1 MAFRPRHISL
11 LAVFAACAALA
22 CACTQASASTGGATL
37 GETEAVVTNSGG
49 SPRDNP
55 AADKLNRA
63 AKRAAER
70 RRTPMIV
77 GFALGNRAQSAGS
90 TPLKLRY
97 RVKGTARRV
106 RVRLLVRT
114 NGDRYIRTV
123 DLGVHRTGVL
133 QRTRITA
140 ARLGVNDAG
149 TYKLRLL
156 ARDGKGRK
164 ALKGR
169 KVKSWLKFTF
179 VTHRF
184 PVDGRFSFGGAGA
197 RFGAGRDGH
206 THQGQDVVADSGTP
220 LVAPYSGRISWVD
233 YQAGGAGY
241 YVVLDSDDG
250 RDYVFMHLQKGS
262 TSVKSGDRVATGQ
275 RLGLVGSTGVSTGPH
290 LHFEIWVGGP
300 WQFGGHPIDPL
311 ATLEAWY
318 AAGRGNAVRTSAL
331 AEPHHDHVDHF
342 LD

>member
-1 MAFRPRHISL
+1 MAFRRRQML
-11 LAVFAACAALA
+11 LLVFGALCAFVLVCAGAQAA
-22 CACTQASASTGGATL
+22 TGGATF
-37 GETEAVVTNSGG
+37 TDYTAATTQSGG
-49 SPRDNP
+49 SPRDNA
-55 AADKLNRA
+55 AADKMNRA

-70 RRTPMIV
+70 RRTPVII

-90 TPLKLRY
+90 TPLKIRY
-97 RVKGTARRV
+97 RVKAPAKRV

-114 NGDRYIRTV
+114 NGNRYIRTV

-133 QRTRITA
+133 QKTRISA
-140 ARLGVNDAG
+140 ARLGVGGAG

-164 ALKGR
+164 AKR
-169 KVKSWLKFTF
+169 DKKVRAWLKFTF

-184 PVDGRFSFGGAGA
+184 PVDGPFSFGSTGA

-220 LVAPYSGRISWVD
+220 LVAPYGGKVSWVD

-250 RDYVFMHLQKGS
+250 NDYVFMHLLKGS
-262 TSVKSGDRVATGQ
+262 TLVKSGQRVATGQ
-275 RLGLVGSTGVSTGPH
+275 RLGLVGATGVATGPH

-311 ATLEAWY
+311 PTLQSWY
-318 AAGRGNAVRTSAL
+318 AAGRGNAVRTSSL
-331 AEPHHDHVDHF
+331 SVPTHDHEDHF

>member
-1 MAFRPRHISL
+1 MAFRSRNTHL
-11 LAVFAACAALA
+11 LAVFVCLVALA
-22 CACTQASASTGGATL
+22 CVCAPAFGSTGGAPFVDVT
-37 GETEAVVTNSGG
+37 AVTTKSGG
-49 SPRDNP
+49 SPKDNP

-63 AKRAAER
+63 AKRKAER
-70 RRTPMIV
+70 KRTPVII
-77 GFALGNRAQSAGS
+77 GFAIGNRAQSAGS

-97 RVKGTARRV
+97 RVRAPAKRV

-114 NGDRYIRTV
+114 NGNRYIRTV
-123 DLGVHRTGVL
+123 ELGVHRTGVL
-133 QRTRITA
+133 QKTRISA
-140 ARLGVNDAG
+140 ARLGVRDAG

-164 ALKGR
+164 AFKNK
-169 KVKSWLKFTF
+169 KVKSWLKFTY

-184 PVDGRFSFGGAGA
+184 PVDGRFSFGSSGA

-206 THQGQDVVADSGTP
+206 SHQGQDVVADSGTP
-220 LVAPYSGRISWVD
+220 LVSPYGGKVSWVD

-241 YVVLDSDDG
+241 YVVVDADDG
-250 RDYVFMHLQKGS
+250 RDYVFMHLLKGS
-262 TSVKSGDRVATGQ
+262 TSVKAGDRVATGQ
-275 RLGLVGSTGVSTGPH
+275 RVGLVGATGVASGPH

-311 ATLEAWY
+311 PTLEAWY
-318 AAGRGNAVRTSAL
+318 AAGRGNAVRTSA
-331 AEPHHDHVDHF
+331 APTRPHTDHF